1 MNFSSPNHV
10 LCLKGAAF
18 SVEVAPRKPPSSE
31 ERIRCFQE
39 CDLGGFLRPALA
51 NPVTPPRASRQ
62 RRDVRLNDF
71 AGVSP

>member
-1 MNFSSPNHV
+1 MKFSSPNHV
-10 LCLKGAAF
+10 LCLKGAAV
-18 SVEVAPRKPPSSE
+18 SVEVAPCKPPSSE

-39 CDLGGFLRPALA
+39 CDLEGFLRSDPA
-51 NPVTPPRASRQ
+51 NPFTPPLAFRK